1 MLVDSFTLSLKQ
13 GLTFNAE
20 EVGNLSAALL
30 FELFESPFAAKACS
44 CFCQSSFS
52 SFSSD
57 AGDKTPESFFGV
69 SENGT
74 LRDLFTIYDWFT

>member
-1 MLVDSFTLSLKQ
+1 M
-13 GLTFNAE
+13 
-20 EVGNLSAALL
+20 GNLSAALL
-30 FELFESPFAAKACS
+30 FELFESPLAAKACN

-52 SFSSD
+52 SFSSE

-74 LRDLFTIYDWFT
+74 LRDFFTIYDSSHGSHDSLVYTFDTL